1 MKLRKEDDIIMYNET
16 LRDENELIEVNEKIP
31 LVKAIPLSIQ
41 HLFAMFGSSVLVPL
55 LFNIDPTTVLFFN
68 GIGTLLYA
76 FITKRKIPAYLGSS
90 FAFISPVLLLYGQGY
105 DFQTIQGGFVLVGV
119 VFSII
124 AIIVGYIGI
133 GWINKLFPPAAMGA
147 IITLIGLELAGTAAD
162 MAGFPVG
169 GSNSPTLNVSW
180 VIVSMVTLV
189 TVILCNVLLRGFLKV
204 IPLLIGVIVGYITSC
219 FMGIV
224 DFSLVSNASFFVLPN
239 IKIAHFNINAI
250 LTILPATFVVIAEH
264 VGHLKVTSSIVGKDF
279 LEDPGLHRSL
289 LGDGLSTIVS
299 GMFGSVPTTTYGE
312 NIGVM
317 ALTKIYSVYII
328 CGAGLISIILGFSG
342 KMSALIRTI
351 PTPVIG
357 GVSFLLFGTIAVSG
371 LRTLIEEKVDFS
383 KSRNLILSSVIFIVG
398 LSGIKLT
405 MGSFEIKGMGLA
417 TIVAIVLNLSFIIF
431 DKLGLMN
438 EKE

>member
-1 MKLRKEDDIIMYNET
+1 MYNET
-16 LRDENELIEVNEKIP
+16 LKDENDFTEVNEKIP

-105 DFQTIQGGFVLVGV
+105 NFQTIQGGFVLVGV

-124 AIIVGYIGI
+124 AIIVGYVGI

-147 IITLIGLELAGTAAD
+147 IITLIGLELASTAAD

-169 GSNSPTLNVSW
+169 GSNSPTLNISW

-224 DFSLVSNASFFVLPN
+224 DFSLVSNASLFVLPD
-239 IKIAHFNINAI
+239 IKIAHFNINAM
-250 LTILPATFVVIAEH
+250 LTILPATFVVVAEH

-279 LEDPGLHRSL
+279 LKDPGLHRSL

-351 PTPVIG
+351 PTPVVG

-371 LRTLIEEKVDFS
+371 LRTFIEEKVDFS

-405 MGSFEIKGMGLA
+405 MGNFEIKGMGLA
-417 TIVAIVLNLSFIIF
+417 TVVAIILNLSFIIF

>member
-1 MKLRKEDDIIMYNET
+1 MMY
-16 LRDENELIEVNEKIP
+16 DKISKSGKDSIDVNEKIP

-41 HLFAMFGSSVLVPL
+41 HLFAMFGASVLVPL
-55 LFNIDPTTVLFFN
+55 IFKIDPTTVLFFN

-90 FAFISPVLLLYGQGY
+90 FAFISPVLLLYSQGY
-105 DFQTIQGGFVLVGV
+105 DFQTIQGGFVITGI
-119 VFSII
+119 VFSLI
-124 AIIVGYIGI
+124 AVIVGYTGI
-133 GWINKLFPPAAMGA
+133 GWINKLFPPAAMGS
-147 IITLIGLELAGTAAD
+147 IITIIGLELASSAAD

-169 GSNSPTLNVSW
+169 GSNSPTMNITW

-219 FMGIV
+219 FMGLV
-224 DFSLVSNASFFVLPN
+224 DFSTVSNASFFVLPN
-239 IKIAHFNINAI
+239 IKVAHFNINAI
-250 LTILPATFVVIAEH
+250 LTILPATFVVVAEH

-279 LEDPGLHRSL
+279 MKDPGLHKSL
-289 LGDGLSTIVS
+289 LGDGLSTIIS

-317 ALTKIYSVYII
+317 ALTKVYSVYVI
-328 CGAGLISIILGFSG
+328 CGAGLISVILGFSG
-342 KMSALIRTI
+342 KMSALITTI

-371 LRTLIEEKVDFS
+371 LRTFIEEKVDFA
-383 KSRNLILSSVIFIVG
+383 KSRNLILASVIFIVG

-405 MGSFEIKGMGLA
+405 IGAFEIKGMGLA
-417 TIVAIVLNLSFIIF
+417 TLVAIVLSISFIIF
-431 DKLGLMN
+431 DKLGIMN

>member
-1 MKLRKEDDIIMYNET
+1 MKLRKDDNIIMNNEI
-16 LRDENELIEVNEKIP
+16 LKDENDSIEVNEKIP
-31 LVKAIPLSIQ
+31 LLKAIPLSIQ

-133 GWINKLFPPAAMGA
+133 GWINKLFPPAAMGS

-180 VIVSMVTLV
+180 VIVAMVTLV

-204 IPLLIGVIVGYITSC
+204 IPLLIGVIVGYITSY

>member
-1 MKLRKEDDIIMYNET
+1 MY
-16 LRDENELIEVNEKIP
+16 DKISKSGKDSIDVNEKIP

-41 HLFAMFGSSVLVPL
+41 HLFAMFGASVLVPL
-55 LFNIDPTTVLFFN
+55 IFKIDPTTVLFFN

-90 FAFISPVLLLYGQGY
+90 FAFISPVLLLYSQGY
-105 DFQTIQGGFVLVGV
+105 DFQTIQGGFVITGI
-119 VFSII
+119 VFSLI
-124 AIIVGYIGI
+124 AVIVGYTGI
-133 GWINKLFPPAAMGA
+133 GWINKLFPPAAMGS
-147 IITLIGLELAGTAAD
+147 IITIIGLELASSAAD

-169 GSNSPTLNVSW
+169 GSNSPTMNITW

-219 FMGIV
+219 FMGLV
-224 DFSLVSNASFFVLPN
+224 DFSTVSNASFFVLPN
-239 IKIAHFNINAI
+239 IKVAHFNINAI
-250 LTILPATFVVIAEH
+250 LTILPATFVVVAEH

-279 LEDPGLHRSL
+279 MKDPGLHKSL
-289 LGDGLSTIVS
+289 LGDGLSTIIS

-317 ALTKIYSVYII
+317 ALTKVYSVYVI
-328 CGAGLISIILGFSG
+328 CGAGLISVILGFSG
-342 KMSALIRTI
+342 KMSALITTI

-371 LRTLIEEKVDFS
+371 LRTFIEEKVDFA
-383 KSRNLILSSVIFIVG
+383 KSRNLILASVIFIVG

-405 MGSFEIKGMGLA
+405 IGAFEIKGMGLA
-417 TIVAIVLNLSFIIF
+417 TLVAIVLSISFIIF
-431 DKLGLMN
+431 DKLVIMN

>member
-1 MKLRKEDDIIMYNET
+1 MYNEI
-16 LRDENELIEVNEKIP
+16 LKDENDSIEVNEKIP
-31 LVKAIPLSIQ
+31 LLKAIPLSIQ

-147 IITLIGLELAGTAAD
+147 IITLIGLELASTAAD

-180 VIVSMVTLV
+180 VIVSMVTLL

-371 LRTLIEEKVDFS
+371 LRTFIEEKVDFS

-398 LSGIKLT
+398 ISGITLT
-405 MGSFEIKGMGLA
+405 MGSFEITGMGLA
-417 TIVAIVLNLSFIIF
+417 TIVAIILNLSFIIF

>member
-1 MKLRKEDDIIMYNET
+1 MKLRKDDNIIMNNEI
-16 LRDENELIEVNEKIP
+16 LKDENDSIEVNEKIP
-31 LVKAIPLSIQ
+31 LLKAIPLSIQ

-147 IITLIGLELAGTAAD
+147 IITLIGLELASTAAD

-180 VIVSMVTLV
+180 VIVAMVTLV

-204 IPLLIGVIVGYITSC
+204 IPLLIGVIVGYIISC

>member
-1 MKLRKEDDIIMYNET
+1 MYNEI
-16 LRDENELIEVNEKIP
+16 LKDENDSIEVNEKIP
-31 LVKAIPLSIQ
+31 LLKAIPLSIQ

-133 GWINKLFPPAAMGA
+133 GWINKLFPPAAMGS

-180 VIVSMVTLV
+180 VIVSMVTLL

-328 CGAGLISIILGFSG
+328 CGAGLISIILGFPG

-357 GVSFLLFGTIAVSG
+357 GVSFLLFGTIAV
-371 LRTLIEEKVDFS
+371 
-383 KSRNLILSSVIFIVG
+383 
-398 LSGIKLT
+398 
-405 MGSFEIKGMGLA
+405 
-417 TIVAIVLNLSFIIF
+417 
-431 DKLGLMN
+431 
-438 EKE
+438 